1 MTRHEEIYAKYY
13 ETVIGRF
20 YDIEQKERLLDLFL
34 ESAGIR
40 AGSKEY
46 NDIFNTV
53 LTLENAGVESSI
65 DCKNLKLIY
74 GMIGLCGDLQC
85 ALNVLDSVYT
95 KHETLERSG
104 DEGYKSFLDWVI
116 ALRTTFP
123 KTNQI
128 RFELAYLEYSNGN
141 VNESVSELD
150 ALVGSG
156 MLEAVESLATIYYK
170 EGNFEKALFYCLLL
184 KEVCETELMLS
195 VPKHLAERLEELI
208 TKVTE
213 SQLVTLKLEVK
224 RMLPFMI
231 NKKNP
236 IGFLG
241 Q

>member
-74 GMIGLCGDLQC
+74 GMIGLGGDLQC

-95 KHETLERSG
+95 RNEALEHSG
-104 DEGYKSFLDWVI
+104 HEGYKSFLDWVI

-141 VNESVSELD
+141 VRDAVSELE

-156 MLEAVESLATIYYK
+156 MFEAVESIATIYYK
-170 EGNFEKALFYCLLL
+170 EGNLDRVLFYYLLL
-184 KEVCETELMLS
+184 KEVCETELMLT
-195 VPKHLAERLEELI
+195 VPKHLEERLDELI
-208 TKVTE
+208 AKVTE
-213 SQLVTLKLEVK
+213 TQLVTLKMEVK
-224 RMLPFMI
+224 RMLPFMT